1 MRLLAH
7 LSDLHFGRH
16 DEAIADALLA
26 SLTETRPHLVVI
38 SGDLTQRARR
48 HEFAAARKF
57 LDQLRAIAPVLV
69 VPGNHDVPLYNV
81 FRRFLRPLT
90 RYARYISA
98 DRLPRFADQEMV
110 VLGLNTARARALKNG
125 RVSRGQMDDIWA
137 AFAHHR
143 DTCWKILVTHH
154 PLAAPVGGARR
165 AEPVGRAA
173 AALDAVATA
182 GGHVLL
188 SGHFPP
194 ATSGEA
200 ALPVAGRRSLM
211 LVHAGTAISTRTRE
225 EENSFN
231 LLHLDGESLVVT
243 VFAWQAPAFVPM
255 PPRAWRLERHRWVID
270 ETGLPP
276 PPAGEDRGGGTTEPE
291 RGFPQPGLP
300 P

>member
-16 DEAIADALLA
+16 DEAIAEALLA
-26 SLTETRPHLVVI
+26 ALAEARPHLVVV

-48 HEFAAARKF
+48 HEFAAARRF
-57 LDQLRAIAPVLV
+57 LDRLGAVAPVLV

-98 DRLPRFADQEMV
+98 DQLPRFADAEMV

-125 RVSRGQMDDIWA
+125 RVSREQMDDIWA
-137 AFAHHR
+137 AFARHK

-154 PLAAPVGGARR
+154 PLAAPIGGARR

-173 AALDAVATA
+173 AALDAVAAA
-182 GGHVLL
+182 GGHLLL
-188 SGHFPP
+188 SGHFHH

-200 ALPVAGRRSLM
+200 ALPVGGRRSLM

-231 LLHLDGESLVVT
+231 LLRLDGDRLVVT
-243 VFAWQAPAFVPM
+243 VSSWRAEGFVRLT
-255 PPRAWRLERHRWVID
+255 PRGWRLEQSRWVTD
-270 ETGLPP
+270 SEHLPP
-276 PPAGEDRGGGTTEPE
+276 PLAGEGRGGG
-291 RGFPQPGLP
+291 
-300 P
+300 

>member
-16 DEAIADALLA
+16 DEAIAEALLA
-26 SLTETRPHLVVI
+26 SLAEARPHLVVV

-48 HEFAAARKF
+48 HEFAAARRF
-57 LDQLRAIAPVLV
+57 LDRLGASAPVLV

-98 DRLPRFADQEMV
+98 DPLPRFADAEMV
-110 VLGLNTARARALKNG
+110 VLGLNTARARAFKNG
-125 RVSRGQMDDIWA
+125 RVSREQMEEIRA
-137 AFAHHR
+137 AFAHHKE
-143 DTCWKILVTHH
+143 TCWKLLVTHH

-173 AALDAVATA
+173 AALDAVAAA

-188 SGHFPP
+188 SGHFHQ

-231 LLHLDGESLVVT
+231 LLRLDGTRLVVT
-243 VFAWQAPAFVPM
+243 VFGWQGSAFVPLA
-255 PPRAWRLERHRWVID
+255 PRAWRLEQHRWVMD
-270 ETGLPP
+270 KNLPP
-276 PPAGEDRGGGTTEPE
+276 PPAGVGRSGE
-291 RGFPQPGLP
+291 
-300 P
+300 

>member
-1 MRLLAH
+1 VRLLAH

-16 DEAIADALLA
+16 DEAIAEALLA
-26 SLTETRPHLVVI
+26 SLADTRPHLVVV

-48 HEFAAARKF
+48 DEFAAARKF
-57 LDQLRAIAPVLV
+57 LDRLSAIAPVLV

-110 VLGLNTARARALKNG
+110 VLGLNTARARALTNG
-125 RVSRGQMDDIWA
+125 RVSREQMDDIWA

-143 DTCWKILVTHH
+143 QTCWKILVTHH

-173 AALDAVATA
+173 AALDAVAAA

-188 SGHFPP
+188 SGHFHH

-211 LVHAGTAISTRTRE
+211 LAHAGTAISTRTRE

-231 LLHLDGESLVVT
+231 LLRLDGDRLVVT
-243 VFAWQAPAFVPM
+243 VFAWQSAAFVPLA
-255 PPRAWRLERHRWVID
+255 PRAWRLEQHHWVAD
-270 ETGLPP
+270 DLPP
-276 PPAGEDRGGGTTEPE
+276 PPAGEMIQSVTGRGT
-291 RGFPQPGLP
+291 R
-300 P
+300 

>member
-1 MRLLAH
+1 VRLLAH

-16 DEAIADALLA
+16 DEAIAEALLA
-26 SLTETRPHLVVI
+26 ALAEARPHLVVV

-48 HEFAAARKF
+48 HEFAAARRF
-57 LDQLRAIAPVLV
+57 LDRLGAIAPVLV

-98 DRLPRFADQEMV
+98 DKLPRFADPEMA

-125 RVSRGQMDDIWA
+125 RVSREQMDEIRG
-137 AFAHHR
+137 AFAHHK

-154 PLAAPVGGARR
+154 PLAAPIGGARR

-173 AALDAVATA
+173 AALDAVAAA
-182 GGHVLL
+182 GGHLLL
-188 SGHFPP
+188 SGHFHH

-231 LLHLDGESLVVT
+231 LLRLDGDRLVVT
-243 VFAWQAPAFVPM
+243 VFAWQGSAFVSSM
-255 PPRAWRLERHRWVID
+255 PRGWRLEQHRWMPD
-270 ETGLPP
+270 NLPP
-276 PPAGEDRGGGTTEPE
+276 PPAGEGRGGG
-291 RGFPQPGLP
+291 
-300 P
+300 